1 MSFVCVKV
9 DRRDIV
15 LSRIVEE
22 SSSDGQLL
30 SLRGRGAWIGA
41 KDGCQSGLI

>member
-9 DRRDIV
+9 NRRDIL

-22 SSSDGQLL
+22 SSSEGQFL
-30 SLRGRGAWIGA
+30 SLRG
-41 KDGCQSGLI
+41 